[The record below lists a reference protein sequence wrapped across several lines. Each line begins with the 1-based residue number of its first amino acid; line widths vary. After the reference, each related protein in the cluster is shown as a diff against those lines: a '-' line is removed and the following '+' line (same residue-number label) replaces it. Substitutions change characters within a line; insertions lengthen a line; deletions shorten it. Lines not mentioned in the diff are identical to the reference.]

1 MRPTCLYI
9 VVACVIS
16 GCVSIDVPD
25 RYSAET
31 LDKVE
36 VGATTR
42 EDVILLMGLP
52 KHTGRN
58 GQTFFYRWE
67 LSGEVGAVTSVP
79 NPLFFV
85 FVYGS
90 VSFESV
96 RVDFDS
102 SGVVSKL
109 TRGEETLSVPFEMV
123 KYIGYTMAFPEED
136 KEAKRFLSATDACTV
151 YLYVNRI
158 GGNAFTNVKPFFIEI
173 DRQLVGDAGA
183 DHWYYRQIVLPGQH
197 AVIVSEG
204 RPKTVARFSS
214 IFVAASV
221 PPAHEVWESLTF
233 DCVAGELYFF
243 EVRFAAISMGPR
255 LRQVGSDEGREA
267 VNKGR
272 LLIAPQ

>member
-1 MRPTCLYI
+1 MRPAFLCI
-9 VVACVIS
+9 VVACVIT
-16 GCVSIDVPD
+16 GCVAIDRPA
-25 RYSAET
+25 RYSAED
-31 LDKVE
+31 LDQVE
-36 VGATTR
+36 VGTTTR
-42 EDVILLMGLP
+42 EEVTLLMGMP

-67 LSGEVGAVTSVP
+67 LSGEVGMVP
-79 NPLFFV
+79 FPVPFLF
-85 FVYGS
+85 GS
-90 VSFESV
+90 ISFESV

-109 TRGEETLSVPFEMV
+109 TRGKETLSVPFEMV

-136 KEAKRFLSATDACTV
+136 KAAKRFLSDSDACTV

-158 GGNAFTNVKPFFIEI
+158 GGNAFTNVKPFYIEI
-173 DRQLVGDAGA
+173 DRQLVGDVGA
-183 DHWYYRQIVLPGQH
+183 DHWYYRQMVLPGQH
-197 AVIVSEG
+197 AVIVSE
-204 RPKTVARFSS
+204 RPEKVARFSDYLVTAGLS
-214 IFVAASV
+214 
-221 PPAHEVWESLTF
+221 ENRKVWESLTL

>member
-1 MRPTCLYI
+1 MRPTFLFI
-9 VVACVIS
+9 VVACVIT
-16 GCVSIDVPD
+16 GCIGIDRPA

-31 LDKVE
+31 LDQVE
-36 VGATTR
+36 VGTTTR
-42 EDVILLMGLP
+42 EEVILLMGLP
-52 KHTGRN
+52 THTGRN

-67 LSGEVGAVTSVP
+67 LSVQVALV
-79 NPLFFV
+79 PLFIPVGGPAV
-85 FVYGS
+85 FAS
-90 VSFESV
+90 ASFESV

-109 TRGEETLSVPFEMV
+109 TRGEGTLIVPFEIV

-136 KEAKRFLSATDACTV
+136 KEAKRFLSDSDACTV

-158 GGNAFTNVKPFFIEI
+158 GGNAFTNVKPFYIEI
-173 DRQLVGDAGA
+173 DRQLVGDVGA
-183 DHWYYRQIVLPGQH
+183 DHWYYRQMVLPGQH
-197 AVIVSEG
+197 AVIVSE
-204 RPKTVARFSS
+204 RPEKVARFSDYLVTAGLS
-214 IFVAASV
+214 EN
-221 PPAHEVWESLTF
+221 HKVWESLTF

>member
-1 MRPTCLYI
+1 MRPTSLFI
-9 VVACVIS
+9 VVACVIT
-16 GCVSIDVPD
+16 GCIGIDRPA

-31 LDKVE
+31 LDQVE
-36 VGATTR
+36 VGTTTR
-42 EDVILLMGLP
+42 EEVILLMGLP

-67 LSGEVGAVTSVP
+67 LSGEVGMVP
-79 NPLFFV
+79 FPVPFLF
-85 FVYGS
+85 GS
-90 VSFESV
+90 ISFESV

-109 TRGEETLSVPFEMV
+109 TRGKETLSVPFEMV
-123 KYIGYTMAFPEED
+123 KYIGYTLAFPEED
-136 KEAKRFLSATDACTV
+136 KEAKRFLSESDACTV
-151 YLYVNRI
+151 YIYINRI
-158 GGNAFTNVKPFFIEI
+158 GGNAFTNVKPFFLKI

-183 DHWYYRQIVLPGQH
+183 DHWYYRQTVSPGQH
-197 AVIVSEG
+197 AVIVSEE
-204 RPKTVARFSS
+204 RSKAVARFSDYLATAGFS
-214 IFVAASV
+214 GN
-221 PPAHEVWESLTF
+221 HKVWESLTL